1 MKYSKLF
8 GKTQHGESK
17 PSKFVSHQLLTKA
30 GFIEE
35 SVAGRYFFL
44 PLGWR
49 VHDKLKAIIKQEM
62 DKAGA
67 QEMITPT
74 LHPLELWEETNRT
87 NTTGFELM
95 KVRDR
100 RGAQFALGGT
110 AEEMFVD
117 VTRKRQLTYKDLP
130 FNIYQFSNK
139 FRDEL
144 RARGGLLRVREF
156 IMKDAYSFHVDA
168 SDFKIEYDKMA
179 ETYTRIYERAGL
191 KSLMVEADN
200 GYIGGEYCHE
210 FQVEHPEG
218 EGRFF
223 TSEDGKY
230 IAHEDIAQFQRLDM
244 NVTDEILEYQEV
256 EAVRGNTM
264 EDGVALHKLPLWQQ
278 MKDVMMFDIT
288 TGVMYLAVI
297 RGDLDINETKLQHLG
312 GANQLRMASD
322 DEIRAIGSEPGF
334 IAPVGLQEEFAKRVA
349 ASGNE
354 NGNES
359 GITVGNVTIKKLVI
373 VGDTSL
379 RTVKNMYGGANK
391 KHVDALNI
399 NIDRDYSVDI
409 EGDIAM
415 AQPGFLAPDGNSK
428 LVEKHGIEV
437 GNIFQLGYHYSE
449 KMSNATFIDQD
460 GTMRPYYM
468 GCYGIGLGRTLATVV
483 ETHHDDRGIIWPESI
498 APYQVHLISLRGGEE
513 KAQALYEELLAKGVE
528 VLWDERDE
536 SPGKKFADADLIGIP
551 TRLVVSQKTGESIE
565 IKKRNEAESKL
576 ISKDELLEIL
586 GVK

>member
-1 MKYSKLF
+1 
-8 GKTQHGESK
+8 
-17 PSKFVSHQLLTKA
+17 
-30 GFIEE
+30 
-35 SVAGRYFFL
+35 
-44 PLGWR
+44 
-49 VHDKLKAIIKQEM
+49 
-62 DKAGA
+62 
-67 QEMITPT
+67 
-74 LHPLELWEETNRT
+74 
-87 NTTGFELM
+87 
-95 KVRDR
+95 
-100 RGAQFALGGT
+100 
-110 AEEMFVD
+110 
-117 VTRKRQLTYKDLP
+117 
-130 FNIYQFSNK
+130 
-139 FRDEL
+139 
-144 RARGGLLRVREF
+144 
-156 IMKDAYSFHVDA
+156 
-168 SDFKIEYDKMA
+168 MA

-223 TSEDGKY
+223 ISEDGKY
-230 IAHEDIAQFQRLDM
+230 IAHEDIAKFQRLDM
-244 NVTDEILEYQEV
+244 NLADEVLEYKEV

-264 EDGVALHKLPLWQQ
+264 VDGVALHGLPLWQQ

-288 TGVMYLAVI
+288 TGIMYLAVI
-297 RGDLDINETKLQHLG
+297 RGDLDVNETKLQHLG

-322 DEIRAIGSEPGF
+322 EEVRAIGSEPGF
-334 IAPVGLQEEFAKRVA
+334 IAPVGLQEEFAKRN
-349 ASGNE
+349 SDGN
-354 NGNES
+354 
-359 GITVGNVTIKKLVI
+359 GITVGNITIKKLVI

-391 KHVDALNI
+391 KHADALNI
-399 NIDRDYSVDI
+399 NIDRDYTLDI

-415 AQPGFLAPDGNSK
+415 AQPGFIAPDGNSK

-498 APYQVHLISLRGGEE
+498 APFQVHLISLRGGEE

-551 TRLVVSQKTGESIE
+551 IRLVVSQKTGESIE
-565 IKKRNEAESKL
+565 IKKRSEAESKL

-586 GVK
+586 K